1 MGDYSFMKSGFNN
14 LAQDNTDYIQNL
26 SSILVAFTENAMKT
40 ASKYVKHCKRSHVT
54 SEDLKRGL
62 MMELFVFSQRENLQ
76 TQVESIKKYLF
87 EVEEEEEEEEEEVI
101 EVEDGDEFS
110 ESKCNCVMCQYINSI
125 YTHWESYTP
134 KSQIEE
140 IIKTHINNI

>member
-1 MGDYSFMKSGFNN
+1 MADYSFMKSGFNN

-40 ASKYVKHCKRSHVT
+40 ASKYVKHCKRSHIT

-87 EVEEEEEEEEEEVI
+87 EEEEEEEEEEEVI

-110 ESKCNCVMCQYINSI
+110 ESKCNCIMCQYVNNIH
-125 YTHWESYTP
+125 THWESYTP

>member
-1 MGDYSFMKSGFNN
+1 MADYSFMKSGFNN
-14 LAQDNTDYIQNL
+14 LAEDNSDYIQNL

-40 ASKYVKHCKRSHVT
+40 ASKYVKHCKRSHIT

-62 MMELFVFSQRENLQ
+62 MMELFVFSQRENLFE
-76 TQVESIKKYLF
+76 QVESIKKYLY
-87 EVEEEEEEEEEEVI
+87 EEESDEEEEEEEVI
-101 EVEDGDEFS
+101 EVEDLDEFKQS
-110 ESKCNCVMCQYINSI
+110 NCNCAMCQYINNI
-125 YTHWESYTP
+125 YTQWESYTP

>member
-1 MGDYSFMKSGFNN
+1 MTDYSFMKSGFNN

-40 ASKYVKHCKRSHVT
+40 ASKYVKHCKRSHIT

-87 EVEEEEEEEEEEVI
+87 EEEEEEEEDEVI

-110 ESKCNCVMCQYINSI
+110 ESKCNCIMCQYVNNI

>member
-1 MGDYSFMKSGFNN
+1 MSDYSFMKSGFNN
-14 LAQDNTDYIQNL
+14 LAEDNTDYIQNL
-26 SSILVAFTENAMKT
+26 SSIMVAFTENAVET
-40 ASKYVKHCKRSHVT
+40 ASKYVKHCKRNHIT

-87 EVEEEEEEEEEEVI
+87 EEESEDEEEDETI
-101 EVEDGDEFS
+101 EVEDCDEFE
-110 ESKCNCVMCQYINSI
+110 ESKCNCIMCQYINNI

>member
-1 MGDYSFMKSGFNN
+1 MNDYSFMKSGFNN
-14 LAQDNTDYIQNL
+14 LAEDNTDYIQNL
-26 SSILVAFTENAMKT
+26 SSIMVAFTENAVET
-40 ASKYVKHCKRSHVT
+40 ASKYIKHCKRNHIT

-62 MMELFVFSQRENLQ
+62 MMELFVFSQRENLFE
-76 TQVESIKKYLF
+76 QVETIKKYLY
-87 EVEEEEEEEEEEVI
+87 EEESDEDEEEV
-101 EVEDGDEFS
+101 EVGDSDEFS
-110 ESKCNCVMCQYINSI
+110 ESKCNCIMCQYVNNI

>member
-1 MGDYSFMKSGFNN
+1 MKSGFNN
-14 LAQDNTDYIQNL
+14 LAEDNTDYIQNL
-26 SSILVAFTENAMKT
+26 SSIMVAFTENAVET
-40 ASKYVKHCKRSHVT
+40 ASKYVKHCKRNHIT

-87 EVEEEEEEEEEEVI
+87 EEESEDEEEDETI
-101 EVEDGDEFS
+101 EVEDCDEFE
-110 ESKCNCVMCQYINSI
+110 ESKCNCIMCQYINNI

>member
-1 MGDYSFMKSGFNN
+1 MTDYSFMKSGFNN

-40 ASKYVKHCKRSHVT
+40 ASKYVKHCKRSHIT

-87 EVEEEEEEEEEEVI
+87 EEEEEEEDEVI

-110 ESKCNCVMCQYINSI
+110 ESKCNCIMCQYVNNI